1 MKNIFS
7 RDKTFSIILSVFLS
21 FMFVF
26 ATVSAATTISTNITT
41 GGTLNV
47 TGASTLT
54 GAATLSSTL
63 DVTGATTL
71 NGNITLGDAVT
82 DSITS
87 NGYFTQARVGTGST
101 FGHVGTIGADE
112 LGVEG
117 DVEFDGTAWFDGVLH
132 ASSTALLGGALTTYG
147 NSTFGDAAGDVNLFT
162 GTLQASTTALF
173 TSGLTSYGTISLQN
187 AETISN
193 ATDGVIQLGGIASTT
208 SLTLLNGETITNAT
222 DGIITLTGQAAVSA
236 TRVSGDYAYGFDI
249 NTDTFFTGGAAQKSY
264 LLSVR
269 GDRTVSYAASG
280 DSNDAYIKISGNNYA
295 ANDSNF
301 ILRGV
306 NTGINNRSGGTL
318 GILEAGS
325 FGAQNKSGGTS
336 PTVRGLTVTPENY
349 GTTATEFGGIDIVL
363 KNESNATPVTTSYG
377 IRVRDIEASAQ
388 PDTQAGYLLST
399 ASNGGFNYG
408 IDLDPASINIADI
421 RLESGD
427 TIVNAS
433 ASSTVMS
440 GTFSSGILTAATT
453 TATTALVIPSGTTP
467 SDNDACGAYTA
478 GALFFDTNAAA
489 GAKLIICDG
498 TNWILVTE

>member
-1 MKNIFS
+1 MKNIFK
-7 RDKTFSIILSVFLS
+7 DKTLSIVLSVVFSFL
-21 FMFVF
+21 FVF
-26 ATVSAATTISTNITT
+26 VGVNAATTISTNIVT
-41 GGTLNV
+41 GGTLTV

-63 DVTGATTL
+63 GVTGATTL
-71 NGNITLGDAVT
+71 SSTLGVT
-82 DSITS
+82 
-87 NGYFTQARVGTGST
+87 
-101 FGHVGTIGADE
+101 GA
-112 LGVEG
+112 
-117 DVEFDGTAWFDGVLH
+117 T
-132 ASSTALLGGALTTYG
+132 
-147 NSTFGDAAGDVNLFT
+147 
-162 GTLQASTTALF
+162 
-173 TSGLTSYGTISLQN
+173 
-187 AETISN
+187 
-193 ATDGVIQLGGIASTT
+193 
-208 SLTLLNGETITNAT
+208 
-222 DGIITLTGQAAVSA
+222 TLTGAATLSSTLAVSA
-236 TRVSGDYAYGFDI
+236 TSTLSGPIVSTPTRHLGPYAYGVDI
-249 NTDTFFTGGAAQKSY
+249 NTDTFFTGSAAQKSY
-264 LLSVR
+264 LLSIR
-269 GDRTVSYAASG
+269 GDRTVDYAATG

-318 GILEAGS
+318 GVLEAGS

-408 IDLDPASINIADI
+408 LDLDPATINIADI

-440 GTFSSGILTAATT
+440 GALSVASLSSATT
-453 TATTALVIPSGTTP
+453 TATTALVIPSGTSP
-467 SDNDACGAYTA
+467 SDNDACGAYTT
-478 GALFFDTNAAA
+478 GALFFDTNGGA